1 MASIQ
6 SKLGGKIDLENII
19 DKFVQANLQIMTEA
33 PKISS
38 TGSGALEGTKVLAV
52 QIAGPVTGPYGTA
65 DNTYATADQDPT
77 AAGFTGTEPY
87 GPNTMNYRA
96 DCDPRFQYI
105 ARSTPRDFGYTT
117 GYLTGQGTAPNGLP
131 TGAGLAFPTSPQ
143 VGDYFLRIDY
153 EPNVLFRWNGQ
164 LWLRV
169 GEDVR
174 TSTGYTVEDTS
185 LQSGFINNQDTIY
198 VNNQEEE
205 VPAAQPLSSM
215 LQLAPD
221 PLPPEE

>member
-1 MASIQ
+1 
-6 SKLGGKIDLENII
+6 
-19 DKFVQANLQIMTEA
+19 
-33 PKISS
+33 
-38 TGSGALEGTKVLAV
+38 
-52 QIAGPVTGPYGTA
+52 
-65 DNTYATADQDPT
+65 
-77 AAGFTGTEPY
+77 
-87 GPNTMNYRA
+87 MNYRA